1 VLLKHNNPVF
11 LRKIQNISKEQLR
24 RESAEEIQPRK
35 QRHDDALGQPRVT
48 AQEIHSWTFRR
59 T

>member
-1 VLLKHNNPVF
+1 VLLKHDNPVF
-11 LRKIQNISKEQLR
+11 LRKIQNIFKEKLR

-48 AQEIHSWTFRR
+48 AQERHS
-59 T
+59 